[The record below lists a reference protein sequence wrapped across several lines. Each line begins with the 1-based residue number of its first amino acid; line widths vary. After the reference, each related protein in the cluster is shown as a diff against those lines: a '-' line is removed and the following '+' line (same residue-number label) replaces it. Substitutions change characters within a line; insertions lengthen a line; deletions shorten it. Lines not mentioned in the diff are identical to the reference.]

1 METVANKIE
10 HQSTITTEERLTIR
24 FIKEI
29 NALAVSGR
37 STGLEVLPAYT
48 KLIEQVEQHFT
59 HTSSLKCYFHYTV
72 INASTTKLLFNLF
85 KRLTTAQEKGH
96 QIEIY
101 WLINK
106 DDEELIDIGLDFKNL
121 YDLDFKITVK

>member
-1 METVANKIE
+1 METVADKIE
-10 HQSTITTEERLTIR
+10 HQRAITTEERLTIR

-37 STGLEVLPAYT
+37 STGLEVLPAYI

-59 HTSSLKCYFHYTV
+59 HASSLKCYFHYTV

-96 QIEIY
+96 QIEVY
-101 WLINK
+101 WLIDK